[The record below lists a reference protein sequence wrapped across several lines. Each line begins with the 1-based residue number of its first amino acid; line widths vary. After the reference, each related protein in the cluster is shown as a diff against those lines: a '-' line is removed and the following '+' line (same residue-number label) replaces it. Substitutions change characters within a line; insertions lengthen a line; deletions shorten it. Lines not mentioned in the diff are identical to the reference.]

1 MKSRLK
7 HSLNLL
13 LIVSALVLTAC
24 GKKENKVNSSGVAGS
39 SPFYSGNP
47 ALGGNVGSTI
57 INQVNSIKA
66 NVACL
71 NGGYRLTNDVSFY
84 VQGGFAAGTNNIFGN
99 FTEGFLTNGTINQLY
114 VGVSIFRDLMFV
126 TQVANGG
133 QVVGYNVTLSF
144 CEMKSNPATL
154 PSIISNER
162 KLKNFSAPH
171 GINIGTRTNCG
182 YGLVFSTGTGYDN
195 YNRPKSTWIVS
206 ERNLSNPYSPSD
218 AQIPTSFA
226 APTCNGQM

>member
-7 HSLNLL
+7 HSLNLF
-13 LIVSALVLTAC
+13 LIVSALALTAC

-66 NVACL
+66 NVPCMT
-71 NGGYRLTNDVSFY
+71 GYRLTNDVSFY
-84 VQGGFAAGTNNIFGN
+84 VQGGYAAGTNTIYGN
-99 FTEGFLTNGTINQLY
+99 FTEGFLTSGTVNQLY
-114 VGVSIFRDLMFV
+114 VGVSIYRDLMFV
-126 TQVANGG
+126 TQVSNGG

-144 CEMKSNPATL
+144 CEMKSTSANL

-162 KLKNFSAPH
+162 KLSRFTAPW
-171 GINIGTRTNCG
+171 GINIGTKTNCG
-182 YGLVFSTGTGYDN
+182 YGLVYSTGVGYDN
-195 YNRPKSTWIVS
+195 YGRPKATTIVS
-206 ERNLSNPYSPSD
+206 EKNLSNPYSPPEVTV
-218 AQIPTSFA
+218 PTSFA
-226 APTCNGQM
+226 APTCNGQL